1 MKRLN
6 PRRLVGC
13 LLLGLAAAL
22 LLSPPVTGHARELN
36 ATGLDADSAVIK
48 NKRGKVMSHTA
59 ELPEDEPYTV
69 NYKWSLPSYTPLEAG
84 DTMTVTVPAN
94 VRIPKDDAFVMKN
107 TWGGAPIGNF
117 FIAAGSHTGTVTLNK
132 LNSNSFNRKGFIT
145 LDVMGATSIVD
156 PEEPDVDPGEEEED
170 DDYTEPVTPGPEP
183 ITPPTEPETPAPGP
197 TNPTEPEKPTPGPT
211 EPTEP
216 GKPGPGPTTPTEP
229 GEPNPGPT
237 TPTEPGKPGPEPT
250 TPTEPGE
257 PTPGPTTPTEPGK
270 PGPEPTTPTEPGEPS
285 PGPTTPTEPGKP
297 GPEPTTPTEPGK
309 PNPGPTTPTE
319 PGKPNPGTPEPTTP
333 TDPNDPET
341 HPGTPAPDTSTPGTH
356 PEPAPTTPQS
366 DADAG
371 GTPEPGEAHDEQPV
385 VTQPLPDLTQPAALP
400 DNTVWD
406 AAPQPAPAAFGQ
418 DALPLTST
426 VTDLPVERDTADTLP
441 QTGEKAAP
449 LATLLGLLA
458 LLGLGGKALTRK
470 FH

>member
-59 ELPEDEPYTV
+59 ELLEDEPYTV

-94 VRIPKDDAFVMKN
+94 VRIPKDDTFVMKN

-183 ITPPTEPETPAPGP
+183 ITPPTEPEIPAPGP

-250 TPTEPGE
+250 TPTEPG
-257 PTPGPTTPTEPGK
+257 K
-270 PGPEPTTPTEPGEPS
+270 PN
-285 PGPTTPTEPGKP
+285 
-297 GPEPTTPTEPGK
+297 PEPTTPTEPGK

-341 HPGTPAPDTSTPGTH
+341 QPGTPAPDTSTPGTH

-400 DNTVWD
+400 DNPVWD

-441 QTGEKAAP
+441 QTGEKAAT

-470 FH
+470 LH